1 MFDFVLNNIDDNN
14 NMKVYLIHYVN
25 IYIFLN
31 VTVIVIVIMTT
42 LAIVIANNYCNH
54 DYINIR
60 TCNHPLSVA
69 HHNTVVV
76 WCNVNN
82 LNNNN

>member
-31 VTVIVIVIMTT
+31 VTVIVTT
-42 LAIVIANNYCNH
+42 LAIVIA
-54 DYINIR
+54 II
-60 TCNHPLSVA
+60 TVIMITLIFVLVITPLCSTPQ
-69 HHNTVVV
+69 HLVV
-76 WCNVNN
+76 WCNVII
-82 LNNNN
+82 

>member
-14 NMKVYLIHYVN
+14 NMRIYLIHYVN

-31 VTVIVIVIMTT
+31 VTLIVIVIMIVIMTT
-42 LAIVIANNYCNH
+42 LVPCCLVQCNH
-54 DYINIR
+54 
-60 TCNHPLSVA
+60 
-69 HHNTVVV
+69 
-76 WCNVNN
+76 